1 MLSVAGLGC
10 KLYRE
15 QMDSGAIPELSCP
28 DPECRGAR
36 LRGHGQYKRY
46 LQGELQAI
54 RRVRCP
60 RCKVSHAVLPED
72 VCAYRDL
79 QLALLEAALAAGTP
93 SAGAE
98 ASGQDGDSG
107 VRRVRGWLHS
117 AEEPFA
123 AKLQGLLGPVAG
135 PWWRGAQEVVGQGRG
150 VADAAASLAVVVLAL
165 FSRRVERAFPSR
177 TAVLSVPGGLSIGW

>member
-10 KLYRE
+10 KQYRE
-15 QMDSGAIPELSCP
+15 QMDSGEVPKLSCP
-28 DPECRGAR
+28 DPQCRGAR

-46 LQGELQAI
+46 LGGERQAV

-79 QLALLEAALAAGTP
+79 PLASLEAALAAGSP

-107 VRRVRGWLHS
+107 VRRVRGWLRS

-135 PWWRGAQEVVGQGRG
+135 PWWRGAQEVVGK
-150 VADAAASLAVVVLAL
+150 AAGWLTRLRHWLWSSWRCFL
-165 FSRRVERAFPSR
+165 
-177 TAVLSVPGGLSIGW
+177 GGLSGLFRHGRPFCRSQGASP